1 MSFRDRSAWNDGER
15 PGRHLPVV
23 AGFDARATKPE
34 YVRQVAD
41 LPVTVESVS
50 RDRFES
56 DTSSGFLRK
65 TTVFSLAGDGAVG
78 RGEDVTYDT
87 EDHDA
92 LGRDACRP
100 RTLRSPASTP

>member
-1 MSFRDRSAWNDGER
+1 MSLFDR
-15 PGRHLPVV
+15 VV
-23 AGFDARATKPE
+23 
-34 YVRQVAD
+34 D

-92 LGRDACRP
+92 PVRRQHPSREPAVGRP
-100 RTLRSPASTP
+100 RRTARRPRPRLRVQTRPDN